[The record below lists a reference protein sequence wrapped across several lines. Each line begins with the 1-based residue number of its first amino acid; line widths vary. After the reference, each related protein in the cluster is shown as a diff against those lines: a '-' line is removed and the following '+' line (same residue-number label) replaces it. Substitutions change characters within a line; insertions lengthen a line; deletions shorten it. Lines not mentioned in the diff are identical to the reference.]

1 MNKLDQLQRDLAAV
15 FRQHKVDEYSG
26 IPAEALATA
35 TTTYCGTLKIAV
47 QAAQK
52 EKGKG

>member
-1 MNKLDQLQRDLAAV
+1 MMKLEALERDLAAV
-15 FRQHKVDEYSG
+15 FRQHKVDQFSG

-35 TTTYCGTLKIAV
+35 TTTFCGTLKQAV
-47 QAAQK
+47 LAAQK